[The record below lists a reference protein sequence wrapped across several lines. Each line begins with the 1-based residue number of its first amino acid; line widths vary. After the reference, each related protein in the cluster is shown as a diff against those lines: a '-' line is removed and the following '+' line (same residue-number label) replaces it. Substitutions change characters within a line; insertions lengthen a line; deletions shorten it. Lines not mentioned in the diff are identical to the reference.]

1 MIFRLT
7 VLLSTISLSLALNA
21 QTKNCAVADSLMMQQ
36 EYFKAIEWYQACYE
50 VDTTDKRPYL
60 ALANTYY
67 LLGDY
72 QNAKIYY
79 HHLEHQERYQSDA
92 LVRLAAIYESQ
103 QNLPKAIKYNIAL
116 SKRFPNNPI
125 YYRKLGSL
133 FLLGNEQKQAITS
146 YQTAMQLNKR
156 DLLTIQGISELY
168 ISIDSLDVADS
179 LLTKGLE
186 IDSSHIALSLLK
198 SRVKYRQRMY
208 DEVADI
214 LYKLTFATEL
224 NNYFNKLLGYSFMQI
239 DSLDKAIFHLQKSL
253 LNEGDP
259 EYALFYLALAYEKKK
274 DYDRADYYYGEA
286 IKEGISE
293 NMTHYHRGLAR
304 THTIRGNYGE
314 VLKQYG
320 KSQAYEQDADV
331 YYYMGNAAEQYYKD
345 KSKAIKYYQQY
356 LDTNPE
362 NAAWVKNAK
371 DRIKVLK
378 ELRFMRGKNK

>member
-1 MIFRLT
+1 MMFRLT
-7 VLLSTISLSLALNA
+7 VLFFIISLSTALDA
-21 QTKNCAVADSLMMQQ
+21 QKNDCSIADSLVMQQ
-36 EYFKAIEWYQACYE
+36 EYFKAIKWYQSCYQA
-50 VDTTDKRPYL
+50 DTLDKRPYS

-79 HHLEHQERYQSDA
+79 HHLEHYDSYQSDA

-116 SKRFPNNPI
+116 SKNFPNNPI

-133 FLLGNEQKQAITS
+133 YLMGNEQKQAMTS
-146 YQTAMQLNKR
+146 YQTAMQLNER

-168 ISIDSLDVADS
+168 ISIDSLAMADS

-186 IDSSHIALSLLK
+186 IDSLNIGLSLLK
-198 SRVKYRQRMY
+198 SRVKYRQRAY
-208 DEVADI
+208 NEVADI

-224 NNYFNKLLGYSFMQI
+224 NSYYNKLLGYSFMQI
-239 DSLDKAIFHLQKSL
+239 DSLDKAIYHLQKSL

-286 IKEGISE
+286 LKEGISE
-293 NMTHYHRGLAR
+293 NMAHYHRGLAR
-304 THTIRGNYGE
+304 TNTIRGNYGE

-331 YYYMGNAAEQYYKD
+331 YYYMANAAEQYYKD

-356 LDTNPE
+356 LYTNPQ
-362 NAAWVKNAK
+362 NATWVKNAK
-371 DRIKVLK
+371 DRIKALK
-378 ELRFMRGKNK
+378 EQRFMRGKNK

>member
-7 VLLSTISLSLALNA
+7 VLLSIISLSLALNA
-21 QTKNCAVADSLMMQQ
+21 QIKDCTVADSLMMQQ
-36 EYFKAIEWYQACYE
+36 EYFKAIEWYHDCYKA
-50 VDTTDKRPYL
+50 DTTDKRPYL

-79 HHLEHQERYQSDA
+79 HTLENHEVYQADA
-92 LVRLAAIYESQ
+92 LVRLASIYESQ

-116 SKRFPNNPI
+116 SKRFPSNPI

-133 FLLGNEQKQAITS
+133 YLLGNEQKQSIES
-146 YQTAMQLNKR
+146 YQKALQLNER
-156 DLLTIQGISELY
+156 DVLTIQGISELFL
-168 ISIDSLDVADS
+168 SLDSLDMADS
-179 LLTKGLE
+179 LLTKGLQ
-186 IDSSHIALSLLK
+186 IDSSHIGLSLLK
-198 SRVKYRQRMY
+198 SRVKYRQRSY
-208 DEVADI
+208 NEVANI
-214 LYKLTFATEL
+214 LFKLTFVTEL
-224 NNYFNKLLGYSFMQI
+224 NNYYNKLLGYSFMQI
-239 DSLDKAIFHLQKSL
+239 DSLEKAIFHLQKSL

-314 VLKQYG
+314 ALKQYG
-320 KSQAYEQDADV
+320 KSQAYERDADV

-356 LDTNPE
+356 LDSNPE
-362 NAAWVKNAK
+362 NDTWVKNAK